1 MVTSHS
7 KPDLLTF
14 ASIPFVLFSAL
25 VLAPSCTHEP
35 TGIEELDTICFE
47 SQVLPLLQTSCGMT
61 GCHGNGSAQEGFD
74 VSNYSTVMDAVTP
87 GDPRASTLY
96 KVITDVNGE
105 VFMPPDNPLT
115 REQRTIIQLWIL
127 QGANNTTCNGSN
139 PGGGG
144 ITYFDSICFTQNI
157 FPLFI
162 SNCAMASCHDGL
174 SQGEEENLFPLNSY
188 ATIIQHVQP
197 FNPSGSR
204 VYRAVN
210 GQEEEF
216 MPPPPKSALTATQ
229 KELMKKWIAEGALN
243 NDCPNTNCD
252 TTGTI
257 SFNSGVKPI
266 IDNYCI
272 SCHNATT
279 TNGGVNL
286 NGYAQIKTFAETI
299 RNGVPVLV
307 GVTRQLAGFKA
318 MPPFTQLD
326 PCSIRTIALWIDQ
339 GRLNN

>member
-7 KPDLLTF
+7 KTNLLAF
-14 ASIPFVLFSAL
+14 ASLFIIFIVAL
-25 VLAPSCTHEP
+25 VLAHSCTHEP
-35 TGIEELDTICFE
+35 SGIEELDTICFE
-47 SQVLPLLQTSCGMT
+47 SQVLPLLQTSCGMS
-61 GCHGNGSAQEGFD
+61 GCHSGGSAQEGFD
-74 VSNYSTVMDAVTP
+74 VSNYGTIMDAVTP

-96 KVITDVNGE
+96 KVITAVNAE

-127 QGANNTTCNGSN
+127 QGANNTTCNNGSN
-139 PGGGG
+139 PGGV
-144 ITYFDSICFTQNI
+144 IYYDSTCFVQNI
-157 FPLFI
+157 LPLFI

-188 ATIIQHVQP
+188 TTIRQQVQP
-197 FNPSGSR
+197 FNPSGSA
-204 VYRAVN
+204 VYRSVN
-210 GQEEEF
+210 GQEENF
-216 MPPPPKSALTATQ
+216 MPPPPKSPLTTLQ
-229 KELMKKWIAEGALN
+229 KELMKKWITDGALN
-243 NDCPNTNCD
+243 NDCPNANCD

-257 SFNSGVKPI
+257 SFNTGVKPI

-272 SCHNATT
+272 SCHNAST

-286 NGYAQIKTFAETI
+286 NGYAQVKAYAETI

-326 PCSIRTIALWIDQ
+326 PCSIRTIELWIDQ